1 MKKVILRFGR
11 VLSSNG
17 GKISGEI
24 SGIPVTSPVE
34 VLRDELG
41 IPHIFADNELDLVT
55 AQGFVHAQDRLWQME
70 SGRRV
75 ASGRLAEAGGA
86 ALADLDHFTLLA
98 GFKGIRDRAIA
109 TLTPENRKLLE
120 AYAAG
125 INAYIDYAGDD
136 VPLEFKTLKLTPPRW
151 SVDDLCG
158 VLPLNAWFL
167 QTNYHEEIVAVLARD
182 RLTSEQFAELY
193 PSGPDA
199 KLPHE
204 PFFERFAKTR
214 VAPFLPAALAFY
226 PELSAAGGGSN
237 NWAIRHGEGGMPEI
251 ANDPHLAMTVP
262 QVWHVCHLHCP
273 TLNIAGVAMPGVP
286 GIVIGRNLKLAW
298 GVTNVMTDIVDL
310 YMLRIDPVRPTR
322 YRLGSEWRE
331 MEREEIRIPVRGGPT
346 LARTIYRTVH
356 GAVLTEV
363 TEGAEAVVAL
373 KWYGTLPEAE
383 IAENSI
389 NGFFSLF
396 RSRTVAEAFEA
407 GRSLST
413 VGQNLVCGDTA
424 GDIGWH
430 ATGLVPVRRG
440 YSGRAPADGSGGM
453 EDDAQPDG
461 DDWTGFLPYDQ
472 MPAAKN
478 PPTGYLATANNRT
491 VDDDYPHHIT
501 YAWTAPYRRER
512 IAARLA
518 QKLKA
523 GVPRLED
530 MQEIQRD
537 VYVLQAERLLPKLL
551 EFEFHNSDALL
562 ARKILAEWDL
572 VADRGSRGALIFSIF
587 QTEFQRLLLAER
599 LGAAF
604 AVYISTAPL
613 FYSAVDEAL
622 RRGTL
627 SKLLEGTKYG
637 ANGLAAL
644 CEESLARAVA
654 VARKALGR
662 NIRRWH
668 WGRLH
673 TYLFAHPG
681 ATGPLTEWLL
691 NRGPYAAPGTS
702 TTVNVSAFN
711 PANSGGSGRAAHARA
726 YRSMTIPSMRF
737 TASLADPDRT
747 FIMAPMGQSGRPGNL
762 HYDDMIRP
770 WIEGEVVQ
778 LPLTEEAARR
788 IARIRLVLRG

>member
-17 GKISGEI
+17 GRDSGEI
-24 SGIPVTSPVE
+24 AGIPVATPVE

-75 ASGRLAEAGGA
+75 ASGRLAEAGGP
-86 ALADLDHFTLLA
+86 ALADLDHFTILA

-109 TLTPENRKLLE
+109 ALTPENRKLLE

-125 INAYIDYAGDD
+125 INAYIDYAGDNL
-136 VPLEFKTLKLTPPRW
+136 PLEFRTLKIAPPRW

-167 QTNYHEEIVAVLARD
+167 QTNYHEEIVAVLARE

-204 PFFERFAKTR
+204 LFFERYGRTR

-226 PELSAAGGGSN
+226 PELSATGGGSN
-237 NWAIRHGEGGMPEI
+237 NWAIRHGEGGMPAI
-251 ANDPHLAMTVP
+251 ANDPHLAMMVP

-273 TLNIAGVAMPGVP
+273 TLNVAGVAMPGVP
-286 GIVIGRNLKLAW
+286 GIIIGRNPQLAW

-310 YMLRIDPVRPTR
+310 YMLRIDPARPTR

-331 MEREEIRIPVRGGPT
+331 MEREDIEIPVLGGPAA
-346 LARTIYRTVH
+346 ARTIYRTVH

-363 TEGAEAVVAL
+363 TERAEAVVAL
-373 KWYGTLPEAE
+373 KWYGTLPEPGFT
-383 IAENSI
+383 ENSI

-396 RSRTVAEAFEA
+396 RSRTVAEAFDA
-407 GRSLST
+407 GKMLST

-440 YSGRAPADGSGGM
+440 YSGRAPADGSG
-453 EDDAQPDG
+453 ETTDHALANG
-461 DDWTGFLPYDQ
+461 DDWIGFLPYEQ
-472 MPAAKN
+472 MPSAIN

-530 MQEIQRD
+530 LQEIQRD

-551 EFEFHNSDALL
+551 EFEFHDADALL
-562 ARKILAEWDL
+562 ARKILADWDR
-572 VADRGSRGALIFSIF
+572 VADRESRGALIFSIF
-587 QTEFQRLLLAER
+587 HTEFLRLLLAQR
-599 LGAAF
+599 LGPAF
-604 AVYISTAPL
+604 SVYISTAPL
-613 FYSAVDEAL
+613 FYSVVDEAL
-622 RRGTL
+622 RRCTL

-637 ANGLAAL
+637 AEGLASL
-644 CEESLARAVA
+644 CEESLAQAVA
-654 VARKALGR
+654 IARKALGR
-662 NIRRWH
+662 NFRRWR

-681 ATGPLTEWLL
+681 ATGPLTRWLL

-711 PANSGGSGRAAHARA
+711 PATSDLSDRSSLARTYRAV
-726 YRSMTIPSMRF
+726 TIPSMRF

-788 IARIRLVLRG
+788 IARNRLLLRS